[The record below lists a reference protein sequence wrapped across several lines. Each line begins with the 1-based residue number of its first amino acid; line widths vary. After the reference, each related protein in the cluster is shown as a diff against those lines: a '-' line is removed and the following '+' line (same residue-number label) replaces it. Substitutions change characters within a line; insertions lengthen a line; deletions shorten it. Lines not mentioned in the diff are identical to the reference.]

1 MQLRA
6 RRMSSTSRHP
16 RAPSPRVSH
25 HKEMHQVVPRE
36 GFFDKTVRVANQ
48 TVGLLGTAKGVYE
61 AGRYVYGVA
70 QAARP
75 LLALL

>member
-1 MQLRA
+1 
-6 RRMSSTSRHP
+6 
-16 RAPSPRVSH
+16 
-25 HKEMHQVVPRE
+25 MHQVVPRE
-36 GFFDKTVRVANQ
+36 GFFDKTVRMANQ
-48 TVGLLGTAKGVYE
+48 TVGLLGTDKGVYE

>member
-1 MQLRA
+1 
-6 RRMSSTSRHP
+6 
-16 RAPSPRVSH
+16 
-25 HKEMHQVVPRE
+25 MHQVVPHE
-36 GFFDKTVRVANQ
+36 GLFDKSVRLANQ

-61 AGRYVYGVA
+61 AGRFVYGGL